1 MVLEVS
7 KMKKTGY
14 IAIILMIIV
23 LVAPVHA
30 LKRVWSSDRLL
41 YDAVLGVETVKG
53 SPDRLLVWGKNY
65 ERAEAKV
72 ALVEIKNQKIN
83 VIWES
88 QNFYERGSNLMC
100 AVGSFS
106 SADQEV
112 IVLAE
117 NLWKLYKIESG
128 GLKEIASGT
137 GITGVME
144 VTSGDVDGDGRTE
157 LIMTGVHELLRDTV
171 DKKIAVYK
179 YQNGKLAKVYETKG
193 LGNIRA
199 LTSFDF
205 TGKGKADIVAE
216 VGLGYKQGEITVLQ
230 DYKQIVTSG
239 LRPQPVFALSHVD
252 GRLIV
257 GDDSGVVTIY
267 RLVTG
272 SIPRFEQVDSAS
284 SVGWGLVDVASGDFL
299 GRKAKQIAVISSPTG
314 ITIFE

>member
-1 MVLEVS
+1 
-7 KMKKTGY
+7 
-14 IAIILMIIV
+14 
-23 LVAPVHA
+23 
-30 LKRVWSSDRLL
+30 
-41 YDAVLGVETVKG
+41 
-53 SPDRLLVWGKNY
+53 
-65 ERAEAKV
+65 
-72 ALVEIKNQKIN
+72 
-83 VIWES
+83 
-88 QNFYERGSNLMC
+88 MC
-100 AVGSFS
+100 AVGSFPQRTES
-106 SADQEV
+106 DRSCG
-112 IVLAE
+112 

-171 DKKIAVYK
+171 DKKIVVYK

-272 SIPRFEQVDSAS
+272 STPRLSGDSAS
-284 SVGWGLVDVASGDFL
+284 SVGWGLVDVASGDF
-299 GRKAKQIAVISSPTG
+299 RPKAKQIAVISSPTG
-314 ITIFE
+314 ITIFR